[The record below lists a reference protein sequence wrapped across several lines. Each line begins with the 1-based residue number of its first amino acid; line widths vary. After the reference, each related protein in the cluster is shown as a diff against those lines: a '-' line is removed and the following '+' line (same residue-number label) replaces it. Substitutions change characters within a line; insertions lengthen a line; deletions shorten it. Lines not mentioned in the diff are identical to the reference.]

1 MHTLI
6 IKIYLA
12 IPHQNS
18 AHYKIQTK
26 ICTKNHLIG
35 FNYENIVEMSILF
48 FRDKTIDE
56 THPPRRAHSQQGPER
71 LELPM
76 LSEGRMQRAY
86 SQEAEVPLVLQP
98 LTSPHGG
105 GKTRVKS

>member
-1 MHTLI
+1 MH
-6 IKIYLA
+6 
-12 IPHQNS
+12 
-18 AHYKIQTK
+18 AH
-26 ICTKNHLIG
+26 CSWFLNL
-35 FNYENIVEMSILF
+35 EMSILF

-86 SQEAEVPLVLQP
+86 SQEAEVPIVLQP

-105 GKTRVKS
+105 GKTRVKSYLTTIGGRWYFW

>member
-1 MHTLI
+1 MELSI
-6 IKIYLA
+6 I
-12 IPHQNS
+12 
-18 AHYKIQTK
+18 
-26 ICTKNHLIG
+26 
-35 FNYENIVEMSILF
+35 F
-48 FRDKTIDE
+48 FRDKTIVE

-86 SQEAEVPLVLQP
+86 SQEGEVPIVLQP

-105 GKTRVKS
+105 GKTRVKSQFLIHCIT